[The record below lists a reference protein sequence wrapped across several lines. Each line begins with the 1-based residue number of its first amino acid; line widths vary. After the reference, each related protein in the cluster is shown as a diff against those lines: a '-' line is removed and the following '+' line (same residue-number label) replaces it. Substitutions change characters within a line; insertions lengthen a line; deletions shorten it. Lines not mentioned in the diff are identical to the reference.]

1 MTYAP
6 LSFWLVT
13 VVSLAAE
20 ATLTLVARRRGR
32 DAPWNLSISYTPPR
46 FADSRLNS
54 IESFLLVVLM
64 PLGILLAL
72 AGVGVAIW
80 LDHVAV
86 GFSLILLGWAF
97 LLARGIFLA
106 ACLAFA
112 RLAGDTVPSHRA

>member
-13 VVSLAAE
+13 VVALVLE
-20 ATLTLVARRRGR
+20 ASLTLLARRRGR
-32 DAPWNLSISYTPPR
+32 DAPWNLSVSYKPPAS
-46 FADSRLNS
+46 ADSRLNS
-54 IESFLLVVLM
+54 IEAFLLVILM

-72 AGVGVAIW
+72 AGAGVG
-80 LDHVAV
+80 LGLGHEEV
-86 GFSLILLGWAF
+86 GFSLVLLGWAL

-112 RLAGDTVPSHRA
+112 QLAGESRHSQSA